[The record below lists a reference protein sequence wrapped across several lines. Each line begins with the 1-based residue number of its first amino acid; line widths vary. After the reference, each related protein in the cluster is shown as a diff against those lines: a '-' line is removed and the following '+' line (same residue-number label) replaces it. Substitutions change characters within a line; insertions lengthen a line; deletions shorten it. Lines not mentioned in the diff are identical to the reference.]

1 MPIIIAASL
10 KTAQGSGTVAIIT
23 GASLM
28 APLLGT
34 LGMDSSSG
42 RALVVV
48 ALGAGG
54 MIASHANDSYFWVV
68 TQMSDL
74 SVNQGYKLQ
83 TLGTLDS
90 WNIFF
95 SGGLVIKPD
104 NFINICNYQSEYQL
118 YEGRKNEYK
127 SFIEYDQLS
136 SY

>member
-28 APLLGT
+28 APLLST
-34 LGMDSSSG
+34 LGMDSSFA

-54 MIASHANDSYFWVV
+54 MVASHANDSYFWVV
-68 TQMSDL
+68 TQMSGM

-83 TLGTLDS
+83 TLGTLTVG
-90 WNIFF
+90 IFC
-95 SGGLVIKPD
+95 SLAVW
-104 NFINICNYQSEYQL
+104 L
-118 YEGRKNEYK
+118 
-127 SFIEYDQLS
+127 LS
-136 SY
+136 LIIL